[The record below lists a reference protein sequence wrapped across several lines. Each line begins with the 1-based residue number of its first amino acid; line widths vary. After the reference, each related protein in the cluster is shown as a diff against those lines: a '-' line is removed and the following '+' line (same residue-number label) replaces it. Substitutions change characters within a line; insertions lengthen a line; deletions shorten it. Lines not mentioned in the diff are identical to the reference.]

1 VTFLEKVAEMFE
13 ILSWTIP
20 QYQLHLDRCRERR
33 DDMAPARLIE
43 LMGMLYADV
52 LKFCQEIYCMFSRGR
67 KGMETDFTSPRTFKG
82 FNNMPVE

>member
-1 VTFLEKVAEMFE
+1 MFE

-33 DDMAPARLIE
+33 DNMAPARLIE

-67 KGMETDFTSPRTFKG
+67 KGIVRGLSRVSIICQL
-82 FNNMPVE
+82 NNVS